1 MKVSVFKHTLQS
13 GWSTPELPSMDSPN
27 TLIIVFGAPEYRDHP
42 DALIELNSTF
52 PQSIKIGC
60 STAGEIF
67 GETIQDRSLS
77 VSVLQFEYSEI
88 RLASSS
94 ITRESS
100 YKAGQSIAS
109 TLERDDLKSIFILSD
124 GLNVNGSELVNGM
137 DESLSRPHLISG
149 GLAGDGDRFNN
160 TWTWRGGEVKTGE
173 VIAVGFYGDSL
184 EFMHGSYG
192 GWSAFGPERLVTRS
206 KENVLFK
213 LDNHPALEL
222 YKQYLGEEA
231 KHLPA
236 SGLLFPLAI
245 RSERGIGE
253 QIVRTILAIDEEQ
266 KSITFAGTIPEGSYA
281 QLMSA
286 NFEQLIEGASQAV
299 NQMPTPSNISYQGI
313 LLGVSC
319 VGRRLLLGERA
330 EEELES
336 VLESLPDST
345 NFSGF
350 YSYGEISPNVSGV
363 NCSLKNQ
370 TMTLTYINENP
381 CIPS

>member
-1 MKVSVFKHTLQS
+1 
-13 GWSTPELPSMDSPN
+13 
-27 TLIIVFGAPEYRDHP
+27 
-42 DALIELNSTF
+42 
-52 PQSIKIGC
+52 
-60 STAGEIF
+60 
-67 GETIQDRSLS
+67 
-77 VSVLQFEYSEI
+77 
-88 RLASSS
+88 
-94 ITRESS
+94 
-100 YKAGQSIAS
+100 
-109 TLERDDLKSIFILSD
+109 
-124 GLNVNGSELVNGM
+124 
-137 DESLSRPHLISG
+137 
-149 GLAGDGDRFNN
+149 
-160 TWTWRGGEVKTGE
+160 
-173 VIAVGFYGDSL
+173 
-184 EFMHGSYG
+184 MHGSYG
-192 GWSAFGPERLVTRS
+192 GWSAFGPERLVTRA

-213 LDNHPALEL
+213 LYDHPALEL

-286 NFEQLIEGASQAV
+286 NFEQLIDGASQAV
-299 NQMPTPSNISYQGI
+299 NQMASPSNISYQGA

-350 YSYGEISPNVSGV
+350 YSYGEISPNISGIS
-363 NCSLKNQ
+363 CSLKNQ
-370 TMTLTYINENP
+370 TMTLTYISEKP